1 MEPQPTFLTNL
12 GLCKILPAM
21 FRKALAILLVAS
33 WVVLSA
39 VDVLEDL
46 NLGDYPEIHASGKSG
61 FPGFG
66 RATKSVNNVVENGS
80 RHIVIAAAGLL
91 APTAGE
97 NVGFR
102 PCEKEAKT
110 PKKNLKMYKLHK
122 AFLI

>member
-1 MEPQPTFLTNL
+1 
-12 GLCKILPAM
+12 M

-46 NLGDYPEIHASGKSG
+46 NLGAYPKIHASGKSG

-66 RATKSVNNVVENGS
+66 QGTKSAKNVVENGI
-80 RHIVIAAAGLL
+80 RHIVIAGASLI

-110 PKKNLKMYKLHK
+110 PEKNLKLYKLHK

>member
-1 MEPQPTFLTNL
+1 
-12 GLCKILPAM
+12 M
-21 FRKALAILLVAS
+21 FRKALAIFLVGS

-46 NLGDYPEIHASGKSG
+46 NLGAYPKIHASGKSG
-61 FPGFG
+61 FPDFG
-66 RATKSVNNVVENGS
+66 RPTKNANNVVENGS
-80 RHIVIAAAGLL
+80 RHIVTAAAGLIG
-91 APTAGE
+91 PTAEE

-110 PKKNLKMYKLHK
+110 PKKNHKMYKLHK

>member
-1 MEPQPTFLTNL
+1 MDPHPTFLTNL
-12 GLCKILPAM
+12 GLCKILPLM

-39 VDVLEDL
+39 IDVLEDL
-46 NLGDYPEIHASGKSG
+46 NLGAYSKIHAGGKSG

-66 RATKSVNNVVENGS
+66 QDTKSTNNIVENGS
-80 RHIVIAAAGLL
+80 RHILIAAGLI
-91 APTAGE
+91 APTAGK

-102 PCEKEAKT
+102 PCEQKAKT
-110 PKKNLKMYKLHK
+110 SKKNLKVYKLHK